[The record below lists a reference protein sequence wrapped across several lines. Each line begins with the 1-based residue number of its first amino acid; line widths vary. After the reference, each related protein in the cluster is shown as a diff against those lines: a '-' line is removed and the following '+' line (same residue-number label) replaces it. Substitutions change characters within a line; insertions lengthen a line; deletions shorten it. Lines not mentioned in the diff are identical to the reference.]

1 MALLR
6 KIQNYVESDRCD
18 QDVEAIDKIAD
29 RIAWIGTIILGV
41 IAVVYGFKFLIMD
54 GRIFQ

>member
-6 KIQNYVESDRCD
+6 KIQDYVESEKCD
-18 QDVEAIDKIAD
+18 QDVEQIDKIAD

-41 IAVVYGFKFLIMD
+41 LAVVYGFKFLTMD